1 MFCVP
6 QGAVISPAPVHPP
19 TSDDDNGTTAGS
31 SAGTDTENTDTENT
45 DTENTDTENTDTE
58 DKDTAIAGTEN
69 TEHAEHGTKDTSI
82 WAPGMAMAAL
92 FTNVD
97 DNNGSAGFKAA
108 MHRAGYVLA

>member
-1 MFCVP
+1 M
-6 QGAVISPAPVHPP
+6 ISPAPVHPP

-31 SAGTDTENTDTENT
+31 SAGTDTENTDTE
-45 DTENTDTENTDTE
+45 
-58 DKDTAIAGTEN
+58 DKDTAVAGTEN
-69 TEHAEHGTKDTSI
+69 TENAEHGTKDTSI